1 MMNSTNRAVDD
12 RRSADVLL
20 HMTRIDGGEDADIH
34 GSRVFFSMRE
44 ACLSAIEQRLT
55 PEACCRLP
63 PDDAALLAW
72 VVEGDPRGIVLLYDR
87 YAARVYRHA
96 YHLLAERGA
105 AEDVVQETF
114 LNVWRRAHTYAP
126 RRGTVREWLLASV
139 HHRAIDLLI
148 RTRAKAGMDVPLIAG
163 SRRVASD
170 DTWATVN
177 AILERD
183 RMLRAL
189 ATLPPT
195 QRQVIALCYDGG
207 LSHTEIA
214 GYLPV
219 PLGTVKGRLRLAL
232 RKLRYVL

>member
-1 MMNSTNRAVDD
+1 
-12 RRSADVLL
+12 
-20 HMTRIDGGEDADIH
+20 
-34 GSRVFFSMRE
+34 
-44 ACLSAIEQRLT
+44 
-55 PEACCRLP
+55 LP

-114 LNVWRRAHTYAP
+114 LNVWRRAHTYDP

-195 QRQVIALCYDGG
+195 QRQVIALCYGGG
-207 LSHTEIA
+207 LSHTGNRRILACPARDGQGAAAARIA
-214 GYLPV
+214 QA
-219 PLGTVKGRLRLAL
+219 AL
-232 RKLRYVL
+232 RVVAYNIGIMLPEK